1 MEREVITTTKKGPTE
16 RKRKKIKL
24 KKYYIKD
31 VGKIIYAIGVCRQR
45 IDEDRSQN
53 ESKSHRNLRYII
65 SIVSILSLVKYSSL
79 LIYYY
84 NQEEDIIDEKMLFW
98 FGDLFFFQPQIRM
111 HFNVALLA
119 ATIRLLQTQLLYY
132 QQWRNGKM
140 KYIPNARLFQV
151 FSGMISSQELGLG
164 WKDVI
169 KLMRM

>member
-1 MEREVITTTKKGPTE
+1 MITKKDPTI

-31 VGKIIYAIGVCRQR
+31 VGEIIYALGLCRQR
-45 IDEDRSQN
+45 IDEDSSQN
-53 ESKSHRNLRYII
+53 ERKSHRNLRHII
-65 SIVSILSLVKYSSL
+65 LIVSILLLVKYCWS

-84 NQEEDIIDEKMLFW
+84 NQEEDIVDENILFW
-98 FGDLFFFQPQIRM
+98 FGDLFFFRPQIRM
-111 HFNVALLA
+111 HFNVVLLTA
-119 ATIRLLQTQLLYY
+119 AIRVLQTQLLYH

-140 KYIPNARLFQV
+140 KCIPGARLFQV
-151 FSGMISSQELGLG
+151 FAGMISSKELGLG